1 MNTPTP
7 AMIQWQLDRMDDGAT
22 EQEARAALAM
32 ADDTLPD
39 ADKLAGAFAVQ
50 LFQDIGAANLAMVK
64 ALNATPEFAGDTI
77 CAGHNY
83 CDANESMA
91 SAFADMMG
99 RDILPDDDSGMT
111 DADIDLWNAAWSL
124 AKREYLTAA

>member
-1 MNTPTP
+1 MNTTET
-7 AMIQWQLDRMDDGAT
+7 AIAWQVARMDEGAT
-22 EQEARAALAM
+22 AQEARAALAM

-39 ADKLAGAFAVQ
+39 ADRLAGAFAVQ
-50 LFQDIGAANLAMVK
+50 LWQDIGAANMALVK
-64 ALNATPEFAGDTI
+64 ATNATPEFAGDTI
-77 CAGHNY
+77 CASHNY

-91 SAFADMMG
+91 AAFAEIMG

>member
-22 EQEARAALAM
+22 EQEARAALVM

-39 ADKLAGAFAVQ
+39 ADRLAGAFAVQ
-50 LFQDIGAANLAMVK
+50 LWQDIGAANMAMVK
-64 ALNATPEFAGDTI
+64 ATNATPEFAGDTI
-77 CAGHNY
+77 CASHNY

-91 SAFADMMG
+91 DAFREIMG

-111 DADIDLWNAAWSL
+111 DADCDLWNRAWSI